1 MAEQQRNVDFINN
14 PPDPARIMD
23 GLRDTGYDF
32 NTAVADIIDNS
43 IAAGADKVVVR
54 VQSTLDGI
62 VVSVADNGCGM
73 DLAGLKNAMRY
84 GSDMREDPSSLGK
97 FGLGLKTASTAFCRR
112 LSVLSRDSASSEALK
127 VTWDL
132 DYIAQTRGWN
142 LLRQVPDPEEVE
154 FLDEAAM
161 GGSGTLVLWENI
173 DRLFPKE
180 YARASDM
187 RGALTRRINGL
198 KFHISLVYQRFI
210 DTDDLRER
218 NVMISVNDEEVRP
231 WDPFCI
237 SEQDT
242 ELLADEE
249 VEIEYE
255 NDPSNPATLRL
266 RAYLLPRK
274 EEFSTPDDAKRARI
288 SNQMQGFYVYR
299 ENRLIHYGDWMG
311 MYTLEPHGSL
321 LRVEFSFDHKLD
333 KAFNVDIKKSRVML
347 NEDIYNFLKDEFLP
361 APRRAAND
369 RYRNGTKK
377 KVTASGKAPHDS
389 ANKNI
394 EEKAPVIEESRTRVI
409 NVSTNEVEISN
420 KNGTFRSKITI
431 HKSTDPKRRR
441 VIPVESIE
449 SGVLWEPSIA
459 GDRKSVSINMSHP
472 YYEKIYYPLLNRSQ
486 VIVTGM
492 DALLWAL
499 AEAELSTFNEST
511 RESYEDMR
519 IQVSRAL
526 RRLVEDLP
534 EPDFGDED

>member
-1 MAEQQRNVDFINN
+1 MKEIQGTDFISN

-43 IAAGADKVVVR
+43 IAAGADNVVVH
-54 VQSTLDGI
+54 VLSTIDGV
-62 VVSVADNGCGM
+62 VVSVADDGCGM
-73 DLAGLKNAMRY
+73 DLDGLKNAMRY

-112 LSVLSRDSASSEALK
+112 LSVISRDNPAAEALK

-142 LLRQVPDPEEVE
+142 LLRQSADPEEIE
-154 FLDEAAM
+154 FLDEAAA
-161 GGSGTLVLWENI
+161 GGPGTLVLWENI

-187 RGALTRRINGL
+187 KGALTRRINGL

-210 DTDDLRER
+210 DPDDQRER
-218 NVMISVNDEEVRP
+218 NVRISVNDEPVQP
-231 WDPFCI
+231 WDPFCTT
-237 SEQDT
+237 EQDT

-249 VEIEYE
+249 IEIEYE
-255 NDPSNPATLRL
+255 NDPDNPAALRL

-274 EEFSTPDDAKRARI
+274 EEFSSPEAAKRARI

-377 KVTASGKAPHDS
+377 KVSATGRAPHDP
-389 ANKNI
+389 ANQNI
-394 EEKAPVIEESRTRVI
+394 DEKAPAIEESRTRVI
-409 NVSTNEVEISN
+409 NASTNEVEISN
-420 KNGTFRSKITI
+420 RNGTFRSKITI
-431 HKSTDPKRRR
+431 HKSADPKRRR
-441 VIPVESIE
+441 VIPVDSIE

-499 AEAELSTFNEST
+499 AEAELSTFNDAT
-511 RESYEDMR
+511 KESYEDMR